1 MDIEDDDFFE
11 ATEDIESALPMVL
24 APEAI
29 DLDAETLD
37 DVFSRIADRLSPQEA
52 ESLGSALRS
61 VGKWANN
68 RGLGQVASTVLP
80 AAATA
85 IGTAYGGPLGGAV
98 GRAVGQRAAQAVGGP
113 QRRAPSPAPT
123 ATPSAAPPQPAA
135 TSAPV
140 GDGSQ
145 AAGKLLYLVQNPAF
159 LSSLVALA
167 LGSQGTSTVPL
178 GPEDKQVPVGALVNV
193 AASLAGEVAED
204 ADALSADTETISDE
218 YLRDE
223 SGRLT
228 CDPAVPRDRA
238 HALLGLLQRED
249 EWQLGDTEGEWDTEF
264 EEDDPW

>member
-24 APEAI
+24 APEAS
-29 DLDAETLD
+29 DLDAEALD
-37 DVFSRIADRLSPQEA
+37 DAFSRVADRLSPQEV
-52 ESLGSALRS
+52 ESIGSALRT

-80 AAATA
+80 TAATA
-85 IGTAYGGPLGGAV
+85 IGTAYGGPLGAAV
-98 GRAVGQRAAQAVGGP
+98 GRAVGERAAQAVGGQ
-113 QRRAPSPAPT
+113 QRRPPSPAPA
-123 ATPSAAPPQPAA
+123 ATPSAPPSQTPGP
-135 TSAPV
+135 SAPT

-145 AAGKLLYLVQNPAF
+145 AAAKLLYLVQNPAF

-167 LGSQGTSTVPL
+167 LGSQGTSTVSI
-178 GPEDKQVPVGALVNV
+178 GPEDKQVPVGAFVNV
-193 AASLAGEVAED
+193 ATSLAGEAAED
-204 ADALSADTETISDE
+204 ADALTADTESVSDE

-228 CDPAVPRDRA
+228 CDPAVPRERV

-249 EWQLGDTEGEWDTEF
+249 EWQHGETDEAWDTEF
-264 EEDDPW
+264 EEDEPW